1 MEALPEGYTLPDVA
15 LKLVPT
21 EAFVTAPLEAQVL
34 YATAELEAED
44 ESAEA
49 TETAAVPAGDEGA
62 EPTET
67 AALAADLIAEGEATL
82 TPAEFDEEDDPIKAI
97 VNPVI
102 DGMYTVVA
110 PIDWD
115 PTPYLTDAGETTAED
130 DAGIGEEIEVD
141 DEEVEIVGDED
152 EEMVEF

>member
-1 MEALPEGYTLPDVA
+1 
-15 LKLVPT
+15 
-21 EAFVTAPLEAQVL
+21 VL

-49 TETAAVPAGDEGA
+49 TETAALPAGDEGA

-82 TPAEFDEEDDPIKAI
+82 TPAEFDEEDDPIKAV